1 MYFLDTNIF
10 LRVLAKDD
18 ERSFGECKKILDKVK
33 RGEIDGVTANLVLVE
48 VLWTLES
55 YYGWN
60 KKRVVRSLR
69 SIVSLGGLRI
79 VDGYTPDAALGK
91 YGAKG
96 VKFVDAMIAS
106 IEEIWVKDWVVVSYD
121 RDFDKL
127 GVVRKEPGEV
137 YDKN

>member
-18 ERSFGECKKILDKVK
+18 EKSFGECKKVLDGVK
-33 RGEIDGVTANLVLVE
+33 RGEIDAVTANLVLVE

-55 YYGWN
+55 YYGWD

-69 SIVSLGGLRI
+69 SIVNLGGLRT
-79 VDGYTPDAALGK
+79 VDGYILDTALGK

-106 IEEIWVKDWVVVSYD
+106 IEEVEAKDWIVVSYD

-127 GVVRKEPGEV
+127 GVVRKEPGEI